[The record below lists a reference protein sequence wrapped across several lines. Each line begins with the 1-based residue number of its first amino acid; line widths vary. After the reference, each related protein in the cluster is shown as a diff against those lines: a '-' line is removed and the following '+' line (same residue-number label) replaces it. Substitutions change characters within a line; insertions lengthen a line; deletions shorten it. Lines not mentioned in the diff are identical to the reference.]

1 MSLQPRRGSD
11 AYNQAQTLSA
21 GCALTPPGLSILAAT
36 GEAQAHVKWFCAYDV
51 AGQPRGL
58 EQVLCADFEWLAGLA
73 LVCLMFGCLAE
84 GTPLGGA
91 LLNALDR
98 VTTPDPDR
106 HRAAGPRHARLLLR
120 LAVGL
125 GGIILTPEL
134 KTDVAWIPWFQ
145 LALAA
150 CLIWRRTMP
159 LTGLGIVFLFSF
171 ATAQYGVF
179 HLADYPVFLGVAVYL
194 ICRGLDLSPFG
205 MRPLDIVRWT
215 AAVTLMWASIEKWA
229 YPEWTDPLLAA
240 KPQMTLGATPELFM
254 QAAGVIE
261 FTLAFALIWTPLVR
275 RTAAIILA
283 AIFVSAVFEF
293 GKVDAIGHSGI
304 IVVLLGSPPTMPG
317 SRCGPGRRCWHPPGT
332 GPPWRP
338 SWPCTTWAMP
348 RCSAASARSRSSD
361 RADAQ
366 PRAATSGANTSVSP
380 LIRICVPTHSRR
392 NANRRPVTR
401 ARAGPISATTRSAE
415 A

>member
-1 MSLQPRRGSD
+1 MLAFKTKRAP
-11 AYNQAQTLSA
+11 A
-21 GCALTPPGLSILAAT
+21 GYALAVAGVASLAAT

-51 AGQPRGL
+51 AGQPQGL
-58 EQVLCADFEWLAGLA
+58 EQVLCTNFEGLTVLA

-98 VTTPDPDR
+98 VTSRIRTDTELLV
-106 HRAAGPRHARLLLR
+106 RATLGFFFVSLWD
-120 LAVGL
+120 L

-179 HLADYPVFLGVAVYL
+179 HLADYPIFLGVAVYL
-194 ICRGLDLSPFG
+194 ICRGLDLAPFDI
-205 MRPLDIVRWT
+205 RPLDLVRWT
-215 AAVTLMWASIEKWA
+215 AAITLMWASIEKWA
-229 YPEWTDPLLAA
+229 YPEWTAPLLAA

-261 FTLAFALIWTPLVR
+261 FTLAFALLWTPLVR
-275 RTAAIILA
+275 RVAAIILA

-304 IVVLLGSPPTMPG
+304 IVVLL
-317 SRCGPGRRCWHPPGT
+317 
-332 GPPWRP
+332 
-338 SWPCTTWAMP
+338 AI
-348 RCSAASARSRSSD
+348 AADDVRMA
-361 RADAQ
+361 
-366 PRAATSGANTSVSP
+366 V
-380 LIRICVPTHSRR
+380 
-392 NANRRPVTR
+392 R
-401 ARAGPISATTRSAE
+401 ARHVVLAPAWYGAALAVFLFLYYAGHAALFGGLGTLPVI
-415 A
+415 

>member
-1 MSLQPRRGSD
+1 MSAFKNKRTSTGYAL
-11 AYNQAQTLSA
+11 ATA
-21 GCALTPPGLSILAAT
+21 GAASLAAT
-36 GEAQAHVKWFCAYDV
+36 SEAQAHVKWFCAYDV
-51 AGQPRGL
+51 AGQPQGL
-58 EQVLCADFEWLAGLA
+58 EQVLCANFEGLTVLA

-98 VTTPDPDR
+98 VTARIRTDTELLV
-106 HRAAGPRHARLLLR
+106 RATLGFFFVSLWE
-120 LAVGL
+120 L

-145 LALAA
+145 LALAG

-179 HLADYPVFLGVAVYL
+179 HLADYPIFLGVAVYL
-194 ICRGLDLSPFG
+194 ICRGLDLAPFG
-205 MRPLDIVRWT
+205 LRPLDIVRWT
-215 AAVTLMWASIEKWA
+215 AAITLMWASIEKWA
-229 YPEWTDPLLAA
+229 YPQWTDPLLAA

-275 RTAAIILA
+275 RCAAIILA
-283 AIFVSAVFEF
+283 AIFISAVFEF

-304 IVVLLGSPPTMPG
+304 IVVLIGI
-317 SRCGPGRRCWHPPGT
+317 
-332 GPPWRP
+332 
-338 SWPCTTWAMP
+338 
-348 RCSAASARSRSSD
+348 AADDVRMAV
-361 RADAQ
+361 RALHVVLA
-366 PRAATSGANTSVSP
+366 PAWYGAALALFLFLYYAGHAA
-380 LIRICVPTHSRR
+380 LFGGFE
-392 NANRRPVTR
+392 ALPV
-401 ARAGPISATTRSAE
+401 I
-415 A
+415 